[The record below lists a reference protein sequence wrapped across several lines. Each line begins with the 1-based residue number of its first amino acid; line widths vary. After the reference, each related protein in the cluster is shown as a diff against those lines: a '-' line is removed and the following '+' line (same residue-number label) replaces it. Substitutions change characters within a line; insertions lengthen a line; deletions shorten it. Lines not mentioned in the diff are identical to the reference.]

1 MTSALEGA
9 ETPWLAAI
17 GEGVRLKIRVQPRAS
32 RTEVV
37 GPHGDALKIRLS
49 SPPVD
54 GAANREL
61 IAYLSKRL
69 RRPKS
74 TIEIVSGDRGR
85 LKTVRVNDIDARDV
99 RASLWPGSS

>member
-1 MTSALEGA
+1 VTAALEDA
-9 ETPWLAAI
+9 DTTWIAA
-17 GEGVRLKIRVQPRAS
+17 GGGGVRLRIRVQPRAS

-37 GPHGDALKIRLS
+37 GPHGDSLKIRLS

-61 IAYLSKRL
+61 IAYLSKRV

-74 TIEIVSGDRGR
+74 AIEIVSGDRGR
-85 LKTVRVNDIDARDV
+85 LKSVMINDITPQAV
-99 RASLWPGSS
+99 EAALWPRSN

>member
-1 MTSALEGA
+1 
-9 ETPWLAAI
+9 
-17 GEGVRLKIRVQPRAS
+17 VRLKIRVQPRAS
-32 RTEVV
+32 RTGVV
-37 GPHGDALKIRLS
+37 GVHDDALKIRLS

-74 TIEIVSGDRGR
+74 AIEIESGDRGR
-85 LKTVRVNDIDARDV
+85 LKTVRVNDIGVQDAR
-99 RASLWPGSS
+99 AALLPGSP

>member
-1 MTSALEGA
+1 M
-9 ETPWLAAI
+9 
-17 GEGVRLKIRVQPRAS
+17 RLKIRVQPRAS
-32 RTEVV
+32 RTGVV
-37 GPHGDALKIRLS
+37 GVHDDALKIRLS

-74 TIEIVSGDRGR
+74 AIEIESGDRGR
-85 LKTVRVNDIDARDV
+85 LKTVRVNDIDVQDV
-99 RASLWPGSS
+99 RAALLPGSP

>member
-1 MTSALEGA
+1 MTDA
-9 ETPWLAAI
+9 WLTVS
-17 GEGVRLKIRVQPRAS
+17 GDGVRLTIRVQPRAS

-61 IAYLSKRL
+61 VAFLSKRV

-74 TIEIVSGDRGR
+74 AIEIVSGDRGR
-85 LKTVRVNDIDARDV
+85 LKSVMINDIAARAV
-99 RASLWPGSS
+99 RAALWPESS

>member
-1 MTSALEGA
+1 M
-9 ETPWLAAI
+9 
-17 GEGVRLKIRVQPRAS
+17 KIRVQPRAS
-32 RTEVV
+32 RTGVV
-37 GPHGDALKIRLS
+37 GVHDDALKIRLS

-74 TIEIVSGDRGR
+74 AIEIESGDRGR
-85 LKTVRVNDIDARDV
+85 LKTVRVNDIDVQDV
-99 RASLWPGSS
+99 RAALLPGSP